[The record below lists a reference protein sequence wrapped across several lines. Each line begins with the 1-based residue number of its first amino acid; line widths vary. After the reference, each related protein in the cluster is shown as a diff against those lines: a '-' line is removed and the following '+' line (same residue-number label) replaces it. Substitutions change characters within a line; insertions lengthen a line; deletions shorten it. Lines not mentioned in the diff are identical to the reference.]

1 MAQNNQQGG
10 NKLWNGIKRVGR
22 WIRGLLKL
30 VWKLV
35 KLIGRLLRGIWR
47 LITRKNRKQA
57 SQDAS
62 SQDASSQS

>member
-1 MAQNNQQGG
+1 MAQDNQQGG

-35 KLIGRLLRGIWR
+35 KLIGRMLRGIWR
-47 LITRKNRKQA
+47 AITGKNRQQGSPEA
-57 SQDAS
+57 PSQG
-62 SQDASSQS
+62 

>member
-1 MAQNNQQGG
+1 MAQDNQQGG

-35 KLIGRLLRGIWR
+35 KLIGRMLRGIWR
-47 LITRKNRKQA
+47 WITGKNRKQG
-57 SQDAS
+57 SQEAP
-62 SQDASSQS
+62 SQS

>member
-30 VWKLV
+30 LWKLV
-35 KLIGRLLRGIWR
+35 KLIGRMLRGIWR
-47 LITRKNRKQA
+47 WITGKNRKQA
-57 SQDAS
+57 SQGGDS
-62 SQDASSQS
+62 SSQS